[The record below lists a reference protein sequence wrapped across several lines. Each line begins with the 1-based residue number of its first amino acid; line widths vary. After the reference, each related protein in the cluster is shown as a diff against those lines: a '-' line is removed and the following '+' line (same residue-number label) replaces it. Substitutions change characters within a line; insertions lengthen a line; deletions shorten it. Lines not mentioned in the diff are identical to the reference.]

1 MTYNFSIAGRLM
13 EESVEDYLTLDR
25 LDRSFNEL
33 LQNIDPFL
41 TSLPSR
47 RHKSLI
53 QAWIQKFKSQDF
65 LTVPEK

>member
-1 MTYNFSIAGRLM
+1 M
-13 EESVEDYLTLDR
+13 EDSAEDYLTLDR

-33 LQNIDPFL
+33 LQNLEPFL
-41 TSLPSR
+41 LSLSSR